1 MNNAS
6 LTVQTDVVNKE
17 HFSYYSRTYATH
29 SVQDVKW
36 YKIPSGVNEISV
48 MSCQGK
54 G

>member
-6 LTVQTDVVNKE
+6 LTVQTDVVNKDN
-17 HFSYYSRTYATH
+17 FLYYSKTCAMH
-29 SVQDVKW
+29 CVQDVEW
-36 YKIPSGVNEISV
+36 YKIPSGVTEISI